1 VVTPA
6 TYVPDRGDVI
16 WLDFTPNS
24 GHEQGG
30 RRPAL
35 IVSPAGYNRK
45 TGLALVFPITSHVKG
60 YPFET
65 RLPAGLPVFGV
76 VLSDH
81 IKNLDWKSRRATFIC
96 RADVRVLNEALAKL
110 HALTG

>member
-1 VVTPA
+1 MVMPA
-6 TYVPDRGDVI
+6 AYVPERGDVM
-16 WLDFTPNS
+16 WLDFTPHS

-35 IVSPAGYNRK
+35 VVSPSNYNRK
-45 TGLALVFPITSHVKG
+45 TGLALVFPITTHAKG

-65 RLPAGLPVFGV
+65 PLPTGLKVTGV
-76 VLSDH
+76 ILSDH
-81 IKNLDWKSRRATFIC
+81 LKNLDWRSRRALFIC
-96 RADVRVLNEALAKL
+96 RLDASILNDALAKL